1 MTNQGDTYY
10 IDRVLNL
17 DINAF
22 AVLVERHQDMVY
34 SIALKIL
41 GNREDAE
48 ELAQDVFVKAFQS
61 LRTFKREAKFS
72 TWLYRI
78 VYNAAISKAR
88 KRHHKI
94 MELDDHVIENYS
106 TDEIKEDVGRLSE
119 EDQKNMVNYLLGF
132 LNPEDSALIAL
143 YYYND
148 MSIEEIGQ
156 ITGLTQSNVKVRLHR
171 LRRRLYTEL
180 HSILQKNNKEI
191 IHDEHD
197 G

>member
-1 MTNQGDTYY
+1 
-10 IDRVLNL
+10 
-17 DINAF
+17 
-22 AVLVERHQDMVY
+22 
-34 SIALKIL
+34 
-41 GNREDAE
+41 
-48 ELAQDVFVKAFQS
+48 
-61 LRTFKREAKFS
+61 
-72 TWLYRI
+72 
-78 VYNAAISKAR
+78 
-88 KRHHKI
+88 
-94 MELDDHVIENYS
+94 
-106 TDEIKEDVGRLSE
+106 
-119 EDQKNMVNYLLGF
+119 
-132 LNPEDSALIAL
+132 LIAL